1 MAQEMV
7 EGFGFV
13 EFPDGISQ
21 EEKIKL
27 LSQLPKPETQRIRQF
42 AQGATLNTSDEAEAA
57 ARASMLGTKYED
69 ELKQIRQKLGVYQ
82 KAYPIESTMYEL
94 TGAVAPSV
102 AMAPFTGG
110 TSLAAAPV
118 QAGPALGRLM
128 AMGAAQGGISGF
140 ASGEGDMLDRA
151 TRAVGG
157 TVAGGLMAPVAQQ
170 AVKAVGGLVGGVID
184 TVRRR
189 VGDRGAKVVETEIAR
204 LTKESGLTPDE
215 LVDKIAKGEIMAEN
229 STLQDAVRVFARG
242 GGQAST
248 ILKKALTERPPAL
261 RAQAMNELQNKLAG
275 DLDENVLKSFRAG
288 EKELGALENKL
299 YTEAYAK
306 GGIVNGD
313 MLNAAS
319 EALKR
324 APDSGRSINEFY
336 RSFTGKSPFF
346 KVMDDGEVK
355 WDKMPT
361 LEDMEII
368 RRGVADAK
376 GKAYTSG
383 SGGVG
388 KNLGDAE
395 LALRAQIDKSSLA
408 LRDARANVASNRL
421 ASESFDAGRKVFT
434 KSADEIQYDFE
445 NLVAK
450 SEGATKAFR
459 AGVMDALRNKSSSG
473 AAKTMMQKIEDP
485 ASKEGQVLRT
495 IFPQDELDNML
506 AIVGRASQ
514 SQRAATAVL
523 GGSATAPSIFNANRV
538 GMNISAEE
546 ASNALGGNPIA
557 ILNVAKKALAKATP
571 TLSDAQRAQ
580 VAQVLVSEDPRF
592 VLNALR
598 DQGGIKMLQDR
609 VSQMFGQAQRVL
621 PSAAAITAG
630 SMGGDVSGGL
640 LGR

>member
-21 EEKIKL
+21 EEKINL

-57 ARASMLGTKYED
+57 ARASMFGTKYED

-157 TVAGGLMAPVAQQ
+157 TIAGGLAAPVAQQ

-229 STLQDAVRVFARG
+229 ATLQDAVRVFARG
-242 GGQAST
+242 GGTAST

-306 GGIVNGD
+306 GGVVNGD

-459 AGVMDALRNKSSSG
+459 AGVMDALRSKSSSG

-485 ASKEGQVLRT
+485 TSKEGQVLRT

>member
-27 LSQLPKPETQRIRQF
+27 LSQLPKPETQRVRQF

-57 ARASMLGTKYED
+57 ARSSMLGTKYED

-82 KAYPIESTMYEL
+82 KAYPIESTAYEL
-94 TGAVAPSV
+94 TGALAPSV

-110 TSLAAAPV
+110 TSLATAPI

-140 ASGEGDMLDRA
+140 ASGEGDMMDRA

-157 TVAGGLMAPVAQQ
+157 TVAGGLMAPIAQQ
-170 AVKAVGGLVGGVID
+170 AIKATGNLVGGVID

-204 LTKESGLTPDE
+204 LTKESGFTPDE
-215 LVDKIAKGEIMAEN
+215 IVDKIAKGEIMAEN
-229 STLQDAVRVFARG
+229 ATLQDAVRVFARG
-242 GGQAST
+242 GGSAST

-261 RAQAMNELQNKLAG
+261 RGQAMNELQNKLAG

-288 EKELGALENKL
+288 EKELVSLEEKL
-299 YTEAYAK
+299 YTDAYAK
-306 GGIVNGD
+306 GGIVNGN
-313 MLNAAS
+313 MLTAAS
-319 EALKR
+319 DALKR
-324 APDSGRSINEFY
+324 APESGRSINEFY
-336 RSFTGKSPFF
+336 KSATGKSPFF

-376 GKAYTSG
+376 SKAYTSG

-395 LALRAQIDKSSLA
+395 LALRAQIDNASLA
-408 LRDARANVASNRL
+408 LRDARANVSSNRT

-434 KSADEIQYDFE
+434 KSADEIAYDFE

-459 AGVMDALRNKSSSG
+459 AGVMDALRNKSSLG

-485 ASKEGQVLRT
+485 ASKEGQILRT

-514 SQRAATAVL
+514 SQRAATAIL
-523 GGSATAPSIFNANRV
+523 GGSSTAPTNMNAARV

-546 ASNALGGNPIA
+546 VSNAVGGNPVA

-571 TLSDAQRAQ
+571 TLSDAQREQ
-580 VAQVLVSEDPRF
+580 VARILVSEDPKF

-609 VSQMFGQAQRVL
+609 VSQLFGQAQRVA

-630 SMGGDVSGGL
+630 SMGGDISGGL

>member
-1 MAQEMV
+1 MTTIVV
-7 EGFGFV
+7 EGVGPV
-13 EFPDGISQ
+13 TLPDNMSR
-21 EEKIKL
+21 EEMEAAIAL
-27 LSQLPKPETQRIRQF
+27 LPKPETQRIRQF
-42 AQGATLNTSDEAEAA
+42 AQGATLNTADEAEAYSRA
-57 ARASMLGTKYED
+57 AMFGTKPED
-69 ELKQIRQKLGVYQ
+69 ELKQIRAKVSAYQ
-82 KAYPIESTMYEL
+82 KAYPIESTSYEL
-94 TGAVAPSV
+94 AGALAPSV

-110 TSLAAAPV
+110 TSLTAAPV

-140 ASGEGDMLDRA
+140 ASGESTMADRLQ
-151 TRAVGG
+151 RAVGG

-189 VGDRGAKVVETEIAR
+189 VGDRGAKVVETELQR
-204 LTKESGLTPDE
+204 LTTETGLTPDE

-229 STLQDAVRVFARG
+229 ATLQDAVRVFARG

-248 ILKKALTERPPAL
+248 ILKDALTKRPPAL
-261 RAQAMNELQNKLAG
+261 RGQAMNELQIGLAG
-275 DLDENVLKSFRAG
+275 DIDANVLKSFRAG
-288 EKELGALENKL
+288 EEELGKIEGKL
-299 YTEAYAK
+299 YKEAFAQ

-313 MLNAAS
+313 MINAAT

-324 APDSGRSINEFY
+324 TPDSGKAINDFY
-336 RSFTGKSPFF
+336 RSATGKTPFF
-346 KVMDDGEVK
+346 KVTETGDVK

-368 RRGVADAK
+368 RRGIANAK
-376 GKAYTSG
+376 NAAYSTG
-383 SGGVG
+383 NGGVG

-395 LALRAQIDKSSLA
+395 LALRGELDKSSLA
-408 LRDARANVASNRL
+408 LSSARANVAANRS
-421 ASESFDAGRKVFT
+421 ASEAFDAGRKVFT

-459 AGVMDALRNKSSSG
+459 AGVMDALRNKSSTG
-473 AAKTMMQKIEDP
+473 AGKTMMQKIEDP
-485 ASKEGQVLRT
+485 ASKEGQILRT
-495 IFPQDELDNML
+495 IFPQDELDRML
-506 AIVGRASQ
+506 ATVGRASQ

-523 GGSATAPSIFNANRV
+523 GGSSTAPTQFNAARV

-546 ASNALGGNPIA
+546 VSNAASGNPIA
-557 ILNVAKKALAKATP
+557 IFNVTKKALAKATP

-580 VAQVLVSEDPRF
+580 VAQILVSEDPKF
-592 VLNALR
+592 VLNALK
-598 DQGGIKMLQDR
+598 DQSGIKILQDR

-621 PSAAAITAG
+621 PSATAITAG
-630 SMGGDVSGGL
+630 SLGGDVTGGL
-640 LGR
+640 LGQ

>member
-1 MAQEMV
+1 MSREMV
-7 EGFGFV
+7 EGYGFV

-21 EEKIKL
+21 EEKINL

-157 TVAGGLMAPVAQQ
+157 TIAGGLAAPVAQQ

-229 STLQDAVRVFARG
+229 ATLQDAVRVFARG

-306 GGIVNGD
+306 GGVVNGD
-313 MLNAAS
+313 MLTAAS

-336 RSFTGKSPFF
+336 RSATGKSPFF
-346 KVMDDGEVK
+346 RVMDDGEVK

-395 LALRAQIDKSSLA
+395 LALRAQIDNSSLA

-459 AGVMDALRNKSSSG
+459 AGVMDALRSKSSSG

-523 GGSATAPSIFNANRV
+523 GGSATAPSVFNANRV

-546 ASNALGGNPIA
+546 ASNALSGNPIA

-580 VAQVLVSEDPRF
+580 VAQVLVSEDPKF

>member
-1 MAQEMV
+1 MSREMV
-7 EGFGFV
+7 EGYGFV

-21 EEKIKL
+21 EEKINL

-42 AQGATLNTSDEAEAA
+42 AQGATLNTADEAEAA
-57 ARASMLGTKYED
+57 ARASMFGTKYED

-110 TSLAAAPV
+110 TSLATAPV

-140 ASGEGDMLDRA
+140 ASGEGGLVDRA

-157 TVAGGLMAPVAQQ
+157 TVAGGLAAPIAQQ

-229 STLQDAVRVFARG
+229 ATLQDAVRVFARG

-306 GGIVNGD
+306 GGVVNGD

-376 GKAYTSG
+376 GRAYTSG

-395 LALRAQIDKSSLA
+395 LALRAQIDNSSLA

-459 AGVMDALRNKSSSG
+459 AGVMDALRSKSSSG

-485 ASKEGQVLRT
+485 MSKEGQVLRT

>member
-1 MAQEMV
+1 
-7 EGFGFV
+7 
-13 EFPDGISQ
+13 
-21 EEKIKL
+21 
-27 LSQLPKPETQRIRQF
+27 
-42 AQGATLNTSDEAEAA
+42 
-57 ARASMLGTKYED
+57 
-69 ELKQIRQKLGVYQ
+69 
-82 KAYPIESTMYEL
+82 
-94 TGAVAPSV
+94 
-102 AMAPFTGG
+102 
-110 TSLAAAPV
+110 
-118 QAGPALGRLM
+118 
-128 AMGAAQGGISGF
+128 
-140 ASGEGDMLDRA
+140 
-151 TRAVGG
+151 
-157 TVAGGLMAPVAQQ
+157 
-170 AVKAVGGLVGGVID
+170 
-184 TVRRR
+184 
-189 VGDRGAKVVETEIAR
+189 
-204 LTKESGLTPDE
+204 
-215 LVDKIAKGEIMAEN
+215 
-229 STLQDAVRVFARG
+229 
-242 GGQAST
+242 
-248 ILKKALTERPPAL
+248 
-261 RAQAMNELQNKLAG
+261 LAG
-275 DLDENVLKSFRAG
+275 DLDQNVLKSFRAG
-288 EKELGALENKL
+288 EKELGALEKQL
-299 YTEAYAK
+299 YTDAYAK

-319 EALKR
+319 DALKR

-336 RSFTGKSPFF
+336 RSATGKSPFF

-395 LALRAQIDKSSLA
+395 LALRAQIDNSSLA

-445 NLVAK
+445 NLVSK

-459 AGVMDALRNKSSSG
+459 AGVMDALRSKSSSG
-473 AAKTMMQKIEDP
+473 AAKTMMQKLEDP
-485 ASKEGQVLRT
+485 MSKEGQVLRT

-546 ASNALGGNPIA
+546 VSGALSGSPVA
-557 ILNVAKKALAKATP
+557 IFNVTKKALAKATP
-571 TLSDAQRAQ
+571 TLSDEQRAR
-580 VAQVLVSEDPRF
+580 VAQILVSEDPKF
-592 VLNALR
+592 VLNALS
-598 DQGGIKMLQDR
+598 DQSGIKMLQDR
-609 VSQMFGQAQRVL
+609 VSQLFGQAQRVV
-621 PSAAAITAG
+621 PSATAITAG
-630 SMGGDVSGGL
+630 SMGGDITGGL

>member
-27 LSQLPKPETQRIRQF
+27 LSQLPKPETQRVRQF

-57 ARASMLGTKYED
+57 SRASMFGTKYED

-94 TGAVAPSV
+94 TGALAPSV

-140 ASGEGDMLDRA
+140 ASGEGGLVDRA

-157 TVAGGLMAPVAQQ
+157 TLAGGLIAPVAQQ
-170 AVKAVGGLVGGVID
+170 AIKAVGGLVTGVID

-189 VGDRGAKVVETEIAR
+189 VGDRGAKIVETEIAR

-229 STLQDAVRVFARG
+229 ATLQDAVRVFARG
-242 GGQAST
+242 GGSAST
-248 ILKKALTERPPAL
+248 ILKKALSSRPDTL
-261 RAQAMNELQNKLAG
+261 RGQAMTELQTGLAG
-275 DLDENVLKSFRAG
+275 DLDANVLKSYRIG
-288 EKELGALENKL
+288 EEALAPVEKRL
-299 YTEAYAK
+299 YEEAYAK
-306 GGIVNGD
+306 GGIVNSN
-313 MLNAAS
+313 MLTAAS
-319 EALKR
+319 DALKR
-324 APDSGRSINEFY
+324 APDSAKSINDFY
-336 RSFTGKSPFF
+336 KSSTGKTPFF

-355 WDKMPT
+355 WDRMPT

-376 GKAYTSG
+376 SKAYTSG

-395 LALRAQIDKSSLA
+395 LALRAQIDNASLSVKG
-408 LRDARANVASNRL
+408 ARANVAENRL
-421 ASESFDAGRKVFT
+421 ASKSFEAGRKVFT
-434 KSADEIQYDFE
+434 KSADEIAYDFE
-445 NLVAK
+445 NLTSK
-450 SEGATKAFR
+450 SEGAAKAFR
-459 AGVMDALRNKSSSG
+459 AGVMDALRNKATLG
-473 AAKTMMQKIEDP
+473 GRKTMMQSLEDP
-485 ASKEGQVLRT
+485 ASKDGQILRA
-495 IFPQDELDNML
+495 IFPQDELDKML
-506 AIVGRASQ
+506 ATVGRASQ
-514 SQRAATAVL
+514 SQRAATAIL
-523 GGSATAPSIFNANRV
+523 GGSSTAPTNMNAARV
-538 GMNISAEE
+538 GMNISTEE
-546 ASNALGGNPIA
+546 LSNAAGGNPVA
-557 ILNVAKKALAKATP
+557 IFNVTKKALAKAEP
-571 TLSDAQRAQ
+571 KLSDAQREQ
-580 VAQVLVSEDPRF
+580 VARILVSEDPRF
-592 VLNALR
+592 VLNALQ
-598 DQGGIKMLQDR
+598 DQSGIKMLQDR
-609 VSQMFGQAQRVL
+609 VSQLFGQTQRVL

-630 SMGGDVSGGL
+630 SLGGDVSGGL